1 MSQQFGGLESL
12 IPPKSGPKNFSKNIE
27 HRKEIVFS
35 INIDRIKP
43 NPYQPR
49 REFDADELKAL
60 SDSIRAHGVLQP
72 LLVSRIEGSEA
83 GQEYQLIA
91 GERRLRAARMA
102 NFSHVPV
109 IIREEP
115 SSQQKL
121 ELSLIENVQRADLN
135 PMEKAEAFKRLQ
147 EEFSYSQK
155 EIGRLSGKSR
165 EAVANSIRLLALPEE
180 IKQALRDKKINE
192 GHARAIMM
200 AKELPQQQ
208 TVFAKVLQDGL
219 NVREAE
225 GLVQKMAVW
234 KPQKKTVQILA
245 EFRPLEEKIKNVLGI
260 QTLKLKMEAGRPKL
274 VIMFSSKKEIE
285 NLLKKLNL

>member
-1 MSQQFGGLESL
+1 MAKELPQQQT
-12 IPPKSGPKNFSKNIE
+12 
-27 HRKEIVFS
+27 VFA
-35 INIDRIKP
+35 K
-43 NPYQPR
+43 
-49 REFDADELKAL
+49 
-60 SDSIRAHGVLQP
+60 VLQDG
-72 LLVSRIEGSEA
+72 L
-83 GQEYQLIA
+83 
-91 GERRLRAARMA
+91 
-102 NFSHVPV
+102 
-109 IIREEP
+109 
-115 SSQQKL
+115 
-121 ELSLIENVQRADLN
+121 NV
-135 PMEKAEAFKRLQ
+135 
-147 EEFSYSQK
+147 
-155 EIGRLSGKSR
+155 R
-165 EAVANSIRLLALPEE
+165 EAEGLVQKMAVWKPQKKTVQILAEFRPLEE
-180 IKQALRDKKINE
+180 KIKN

>member
-1 MSQQFGGLESL
+1 MPQQFGGLESL

-35 INIDRIKP
+35 IN
-43 NPYQPR
+43 
-49 REFDADELKAL
+49 
-60 SDSIRAHGVLQP
+60 
-72 LLVSRIEGSEA
+72 
-83 GQEYQLIA
+83 IA

-274 VIMFSSKKEIE
+274 VIIFSSKKEIE
-285 NLLKKLNL
+285 NLNIITSFGRPASIFNFNVWIPRTFFIFS